1 MSWYFHKLHEPFGGD
16 ISVKLDLSNYVTEA
30 DLKWATWVDTSN
42 LAAKS
47 NLARLKAEV
56 DKIDIYKLKNIP
68 LDLSKPSNAVNNDVF
83 KKTV

>member
-1 MSWYFHKLHEPFGGD
+1 M
-16 ISVKLDLSNYVTEA
+16 
-30 DLKWATWVDTSN
+30 SN